1 MYRQIM
7 NTLLELSQNV
17 EKYFSSTDEDEK
29 ELLVQ
34 KTKKIISETEK
45 PNFIKKCLEDSND
58 DDYMDN
64 IKTYIRMKEHEEKTK
79 IVKEEGKIY
88 LFI

>member
-34 KTKKIISETEK
+34 KTKKN
-45 PNFIKKCLEDSND
+45 NF
-58 DDYMDN
+58 
-64 IKTYIRMKEHEEKTK
+64 
-79 IVKEEGKIY
+79 
-88 LFI
+88 